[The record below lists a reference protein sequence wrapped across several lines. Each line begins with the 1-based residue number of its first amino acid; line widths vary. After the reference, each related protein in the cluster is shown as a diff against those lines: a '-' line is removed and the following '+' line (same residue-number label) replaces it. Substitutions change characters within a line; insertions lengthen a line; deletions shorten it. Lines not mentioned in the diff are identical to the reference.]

1 MSPEDDWCDVEWF
14 DCYLWRPQIG
24 RDVVALTV
32 DGESKNIRFLVCAEQ
47 NVCKQDNQASALV
60 E

>member
-24 RDVVALTV
+24 RDVVASVIYVPQART
-32 DGESKNIRFLVCAEQ
+32 I
-47 NVCKQDNQASALV
+47 NVLGVGVVLLIS
-60 E
+60 